1 MEAIPRAPATDLN
14 TMPWASPT
22 LAPMLALNLVLTLA
36 LAHMEPGTPPACSDP
51 QPLSTLRPPP
61 SAPPPSALRPLPSAL
76 RSWRQQVY
84 GNEPE
89 KMVLSRRLQRWAC
102 LWKVDVVFN
111 VLCLL
116 AVWAFLFKGW
126 SNLQAVGVSV
136 ALLSNL
142 SCSAALYWAVRL
154 ERPKLTLWLQLLAA
168 LQPAYLVY
176 QSVDIVVRSD
186 AFPYAWPSV
195 MIPTFL
201 LASLVRLL
209 LMISSCGVAR
219 TVFGHGLKGKN
230 PLAAAHEHLL
240 PRALRSRLR
249 QRKDLQDALRLC
261 MRGQQLRCSGL
272 PSGPAAGASAGA
284 AQLSAGAAR
293 EADLRTSFVQL
304 CVGADG
310 ELEQLSLP
318 WLGVALPMACLLHV
332 QSHGAAGSAAA
343 QLAPAA
349 ASPSQPPPQPHSAA
363 PHADAEAA
371 ADRLSFTL
379 WYLDGEQ
386 PLQMRFVTHDEHS
399 LWSWVHGLRAA
410 LPPRALD
417 PP

>member
-1 MEAIPRAPATDLN
+1 
-14 TMPWASPT
+14 
-22 LAPMLALNLVLTLA
+22 
-36 LAHMEPGTPPACSDP
+36 
-51 QPLSTLRPPP
+51 
-61 SAPPPSALRPLPSAL
+61 
-76 RSWRQQVY
+76 
-84 GNEPE
+84 
-89 KMVLSRRLQRWAC
+89 MVLSRRLQRWAC

-126 SNLQAVGVSV
+126 SNLQVVGGCV

-154 ERPKLTLWLQLLAA
+154 ERPRLTLWLQVLAA

-176 QSVDIVVRSD
+176 KSVDIAVQEIVLESG
-186 AFPYAWPSV
+186 AYLYAWPSV
-195 MIPTFL
+195 MIPSFL

-209 LMISSCGVAR
+209 LMLSSCGVAR
-219 TVFGHGLKGKN
+219 TVFGHGLKGN
-230 PLAAAHEHLL
+230 DPLAAADESVL
-240 PRALRSRLR
+240 PPALRTRLR
-249 QRKDLQDALRLC
+249 HRKDLQHALRLC
-261 MRGQQLRCSGL
+261 MRGQQIRCSGL
-272 PSGPAAGASAGA
+272 PSGSAGASAGA
-284 AQLSAGAAR
+284 ARLTAGAAR

-304 CVGADG
+304 SVGTDG
-310 ELEQLSLP
+310 ELEELSLP
-318 WLGVALPMACLLHV
+318 WLGVTVPMARLLHV

-343 QLAPAA
+343 RLAPGAA
-349 ASPSQPPPQPHSAA
+349 PQQKPQSQPQPQPQPHGAA

-371 ADRLSFTL
+371 PDSLSFTL